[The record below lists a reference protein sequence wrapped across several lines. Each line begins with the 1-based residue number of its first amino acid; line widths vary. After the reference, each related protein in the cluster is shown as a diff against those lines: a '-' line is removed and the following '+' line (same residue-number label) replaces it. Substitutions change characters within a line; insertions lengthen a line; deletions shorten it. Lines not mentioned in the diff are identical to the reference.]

1 MTSLSPAEEGTGRS
15 GLRSRLSRH
24 AASGPFLF
32 VALSL
37 ANGSNYLFQV
47 ISSRQLGPADYS
59 LMGGLFAIVTII
71 GVSTSA
77 LQTASAKLV
86 AENPNREPV
95 PLPQDALL
103 RRASAVGLAGAV
115 VFAFASPAIALFF
128 RGELAPVLAISLYVV
143 PAPLVAIGLGRLQG
157 LQAFGTFALLSLS
170 MAAGR
175 LLLTFGALSA
185 GLRVTGVMLTTA
197 VVAAGGAMWAL
208 SASRSATTRR
218 AEGVWKEA
226 GRATAALVLFWVMVS
241 VDVPVARHT
250 LPADLAGQY
259 TAASVIGKAILWLPG
274 AISLMMFPR
283 VAQARVEGGL
293 THPLLVR
300 ALLPTV
306 AMCAAAVAGLYLVG
320 PTIIPIFFG
329 DSYEAGAELAWK
341 VGLVSVPFA
350 VANLLVFYHLTRATS
365 RFLLALAGGVLLEL
379 AVLVV
384 QHDTID
390 SIIGGLAVGS
400 GAVVL
405 GLVVPGTLRRLRDH
419 GVLGRR

>member
-1 MTSLSPAEEGTGRS
+1 MTSPSRAEHGVGGG
-15 GLRSRLSRH
+15 GLRSSLSRR

-37 ANGSNYLFQV
+37 ANASNYLFQV

-86 AENPNREPV
+86 AETTER
-95 PLPQDALL
+95 DAVALRHDVLL
-103 RRASAVGLAGAV
+103 RRATTVAIGAAVL
-115 VFAFASPAIALFF
+115 FALASPAIALFF
-128 RGELAPVLAISLYVV
+128 RGEVLPVVTIALYVV
-143 PAPLVAIGLGRLQG
+143 PAPLLAIGLGRLQG
-157 LQAFGTFALLSLS
+157 LQAFAMFALLSLA

-175 LLLTFGALSA
+175 LVLTFVALTA

-197 VVAAGGAMWAL
+197 VVAAGGAVWAL
-208 SASRSATTRR
+208 RSSRAATTRS

-226 GRATAALVLFWVMVS
+226 GRATVALVLFWVMVS
-241 VDVPVARHT
+241 IDVPVARHT

-329 DSYEAGAELAWK
+329 ASYDAGAELAWK

-365 RFLLALAGGVLLEL
+365 RFLLALAGAVLLEI

-384 QHDTID
+384 AHD
-390 SIIGGLAVGS
+390 SIDAIITGLGVGS
-400 GAVVL
+400 ASVVL
-405 GLVVPGTLRRLRDH
+405 GLVVPGTLRRLRDR
-419 GVLGRR
+419 GVLARR